1 MAYWAACR
9 LQPNSTALAL
19 HCLTL
24 QGYEVYCPRLRERR
38 VPRGRRVEVLLP
50 LFPGYIFLRV
60 VTGWWQARWTPGTC
74 GLVMDGETPAKVPD
88 AVIAEIRS
96 RERKGAIELQPKLR
110 PGERVRV
117 LRGPFRDQLAIYA
130 GMSGRDRVAVLLRLL
145 GGERRILLHRSDVE
159 F

>member
-9 LQPNSTALAL
+9 LQPNRTALAL

-74 GLVMDGETPAKVPD
+74 GLVMDGVTPAKVPD
-88 AVIAEIRS
+88 RSPRAGSTIPTRCAGRPRS
-96 RERKGAIELQPKLR
+96 R
-110 PGERVRV
+110 
-117 LRGPFRDQLAIYA
+117 
-130 GMSGRDRVAVLLRLL
+130 
-145 GGERRILLHRSDVE
+145 GGCARS
-159 F
+159 